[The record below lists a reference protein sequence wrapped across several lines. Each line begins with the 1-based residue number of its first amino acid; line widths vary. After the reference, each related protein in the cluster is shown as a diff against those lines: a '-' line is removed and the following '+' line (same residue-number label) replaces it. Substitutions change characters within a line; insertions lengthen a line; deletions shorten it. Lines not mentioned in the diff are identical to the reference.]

1 MNKRLDPAETLRAEF
16 HATRALTGA
25 EQAIATLTERLQT
38 QPAAV
43 WLACAQDIAQLTDE
57 PAAIAWLHAA
67 IARWSLTIELRYWLA
82 FAFWSRGEVAA
93 AEHELRE
100 LLGVL
105 PDHLEALRLLATL
118 LRSSGRFSAAVQCI
132 SDWWRRQP
140 RTTVSTLQCVD
151 FIRHC
156 QRHALAAN
164 LCDEALHAGVTDPA
178 IYAQAGL
185 LALELG
191 RFDMARMHLLT
202 ALDRGVDLNTWFVP
216 AALAY
221 AQRYSTADHP
231 DFKLFEKCARDSA
244 LTPKAQT
251 TAMFALAKACDDIGD
266 VERAANLWREANR
279 QARILKPWSA
289 ERYRN
294 LIAATLATSPGDI
307 RVPPGEAIPIFI
319 LGLPRSGTT
328 LAAVSLGRHPDVRD
342 RGELPHLGFI
352 AERLATGGHRHDPL
366 ALHEAA
372 ELYYTHLQQDD
383 TPARWYID
391 KTPVNF
397 LRLDLVATLFPHAHV
412 VFCRRNRRDTALS
425 LFGQFFAHTDG
436 DFAYDFEDIA
446 AFAAGHDQL
455 MEHWQRTL
463 PLSIHTL
470 DYEELAQHPAQTIA
484 MLCERIGIPAHNDV
498 STPPAQDAAIGSSSL
513 WQASQPVYTSSI
525 GRWRAYAPYLPELE
539 ALFADVTL

>member
-1 MNKRLDPAETLRAEF
+1 MNKSSDPAETLRAEF
-16 HATRALTGA
+16 RATRTLAGA
-25 EQAIATLTERLQT
+25 EQAIVTLTRRLQT
-38 QPAAV
+38 QPAAT
-43 WLACAQDIAQLTDE
+43 WLVCAQDIAHLADE
-57 PAAIAWLHAA
+57 PGAIGWLHAA
-67 IARWSLTIELRYWLA
+67 IARWPVMIELRYWLA
-82 FAFWSRGEVAA
+82 FALWSRGEVVA
-93 AEHELRE
+93 AEHALRE
-100 LLGVL
+100 VLGTQ
-105 PDHLEALRLLATL
+105 PDHLEALRLLATVV
-118 LRSSGRFSAAVQCI
+118 RSSGRFSAAAQCM

-156 QRHALAAN
+156 QRHALAAD
-164 LCDEALHAGVTDPA
+164 LCDEALHGGVTDPA
-178 IYAQAGL
+178 IYALAGF

-191 RFDMARMHLLT
+191 RFDLARKHLLT

-221 AQRYSTADHP
+221 AQRYSTPDHP
-231 DFKLFEKCARDSA
+231 DFTLFEKCAGDPA

-251 TAMFALAKACDDIGD
+251 TALFALAKARDDIGD

-289 ERYRN
+289 ESYRH
-294 LIAATLATSPGDI
+294 LIAATLAASPGDI
-307 RVPPGEAIPIFI
+307 RVPPGGVVPIFI
-319 LGLPRSGTT
+319 VGLPRSGTT
-328 LAAVSLGRHPDVRD
+328 LAAVSLAKHPDVRD

-352 AERLATGGHRHDPL
+352 AERLATGDHRRDPD
-366 ALHEAA
+366 ALREAA

-383 TPARWYID
+383 APARWYID

-425 LFGQFFAHTDG
+425 LYGQFFANADG
-436 DFAYDFEDIA
+436 DFAYDFADIA

-455 MEHWQRTL
+455 MQHWQRTL
-463 PLSIHTL
+463 PLPIHTL
-470 DYEELAQHPAQTIA
+470 DYESLTQHPAQTIA
-484 MLCERIGIPAHNDV
+484 KLRERIGIPAHDV
-498 STPPAQDAAIGSSSL
+498 LEPPHQDGVIVSSSL

-525 GRWRAYAPYLPELE
+525 GRWHAYAPYFPELA
-539 ALFADVTL
+539 ALFTDVTA